1 MRFERSKAAEYMVY
15 IILFLFFVL
24 IFHWSPLAGDDW
36 VYASEVRY
44 SNAFAQTAYAY
55 MTWSGRVLSEFWG
68 FVFTDRKIIWEIS
81 GAFLMVVTV
90 WAMLKLNRKQYRLA
104 DVLFT
109 VFLVLTVPRMIRTQT
124 YTFAVGFAAYTI
136 PIPLWLIHLSLL
148 KGYLLEDRRSAGN
161 VILMCVLSI
170 AISLHMENMSVL
182 IAFTNFAAVVYALYM
197 KKCDRN
203 LWIVLGC
210 TAAACLVMFLAPG
223 TSVRLEDDF
232 SQAQALDLMRIINNW
247 KPFLYMSLYFA
258 DAVNTCLCVILI
270 IKFWFKENRSHADL
284 VCTAVFAAE
293 LILTWIN
300 GFSSP
305 FIDTLW
311 CIIWYGTLIY
321 ALRYDVL
328 HVFLVLGC
336 LAADGIMVLSP
347 SFPERTAVYG
357 VYCMIALASLLL
369 RELPLRFRPEKALTC
384 LCAAGVLL
392 GFAHFGR
399 IYYQVHLINIVRIAQ
414 VRYYQKR
421 PDAGEAWFLAYP
433 LGTIH
438 SANIDYEEDVDHIWG
453 FKEYY
458 YLNQDLHLNFYYLDN
473 YDRQSIMAELPEE

>member
-1 MRFERSKAAEYMVY
+1 MRFEKRNAAEYAVY
-15 IILFLFFVL
+15 VILFLFFVL

-36 VYASEVRY
+36 IYASEVRY
-44 SNAFAQTAYAY
+44 SNVIAQTVYAY

-68 FVFTDRKIIWEIS
+68 FVFTDHKIIWEIS
-81 GAFLMVVTV
+81 GALLMVLTV
-90 WAMLKLNRKQYRLA
+90 WSVLKLERKPYRTA
-104 DVLFT
+104 DVLFA

-124 YTFAVGFAAYTI
+124 YTFAVGYAAYFI
-136 PIPLWLIHLSLL
+136 PIPLWLIHLILL
-148 KGYLLEDRRSAGN
+148 KGYLFEDRKSAGS
-161 VILMCVLSI
+161 VIIMAILSI
-170 AISLHMENMSVL
+170 IIPLHMENMSVL
-182 IAFTNFAAVVYALYM
+182 LAFTNFAAVVYALYM

-203 LWIVLGC
+203 LWILLGC
-210 TAAACLVMFLAPG
+210 AVIGCLIMFLAPG
-223 TSVRLEDDF
+223 TAVRLEDDF
-232 SQAQALDLMRIINNW
+232 SQTEALNLSRIVNNW

-258 DAVNTCLCVILI
+258 DAVNTCLCVIMAAKL
-270 IKFWFKENRSHADL
+270 WFRENRSRSDL
-284 VCTAVFAAE
+284 LCTAVFAAE
-293 LILTWIN
+293 LVLTWTN
-300 GFSSP
+300 GFANP

-321 ALRYDVL
+321 VLRSDPL
-328 HVFLVLGC
+328 QVFLVLGC

-357 VYCMIALASLLL
+357 VYCMIALTSLLL
-369 RELPLRFRPEKALTC
+369 RELPVRLRPEKALTC
-384 LCAAGVLL
+384 LCVAGVLL

-458 YLNQDLHLNFYYLDN
+458 YLNQDMHLNFYYLDE